1 MFELIFID
9 SVQNNYTRKDGLVS
23 ILNHMRRCVVFTIGK
38 SVMLLVDVQGQL
50 AQLMYERDKFFASL
64 ELMIKAMKILNVP
77 VLWMEQIPSK
87 LGPTIGELS
96 CLMDG
101 AAPIEKISFSCCKE
115 PGFMNQFKALGRSQI
130 LLTGLET
137 HICVY
142 QTGYDLLNQG
152 YQVQVAADCVSSRT
166 KENKEIGLSRIVQAG
181 GHLTS
186 VEMILFE
193 LMQEASGEAFK
204 QIVKLI
210 K

>member
-1 MFELIFID
+1 MFTT
-9 SVQNNYTRKDGLVS
+9 N
-23 ILNHMRRCVVFTIGK
+23 K

-50 AQLMYERDKFFASL
+50 AQLMYEKNKLFASL
-64 ELMIKAMKILNVP
+64 ELMINAMKILNVP
-77 VLWMEQIPSK
+77 ILWMEQIPSK
-87 LGPTIGELS
+87 LGKTIGDLS

-101 AAPIEKISFSCCKE
+101 ATPIEKVSFSCCKE
-115 PGFMNQFKALGRSQI
+115 PEFMNKFKALGRSQV
-130 LLTGLET
+130 LLTGIET

-142 QTGYDLLNQG
+142 QTGCELLNQG

-166 KENKEIGLSRIVQAG
+166 KENKEIGLARLVQSG
-181 GHLTS
+181 GQLTS

-193 LMQEASGEAFK
+193 LMQAARGEEFK

>member
-1 MFELIFID
+1 
-9 SVQNNYTRKDGLVS
+9 
-23 ILNHMRRCVVFTIGK
+23 VFTVDK

-50 AQLMYERDKFFASL
+50 AQLMVERDKFFGSL
-64 ELMIKAMKILNVP
+64 ALMIKAMKILNVP
-77 VLWMEQIPSK
+77 ILWMEQIPSK
-87 LGPTIGELS
+87 LGKTIGELS
-96 CLMDG
+96 CLMEG
-101 AAPIEKISFSCCKE
+101 AAPIEKVSFSCCKE
-115 PGFMNQFKALGRSQI
+115 PEFMDKFKALGRSQV

-142 QTGYDLLNQG
+142 QTGYELLNQG

-166 KENKEIGLSRIVQAG
+166 KENKEIGLQRLVQSG
-181 GHLTS
+181 GQLTS

-193 LMQEASGEAFK
+193 LMQEARGEEFK